1 MVSEEE
7 KSFYFNGFSFH
18 LDEINLFNEIFQK
31 LNAIFPEVINI
42 FIYVNIFNKIAFS
55 R

>member
-18 LDEINLFNEIFQK
+18 SDEINLFNEIFPK

-42 FIYVNIFNKIAFS
+42 FILYISLIK
-55 R
+55 